1 MRHQRSRLRLKQKPG
16 HAKMIKRNLVTSL
29 LLYESVRTTKKR
41 AKVIQPVIDRL
52 IHYAKSHSPHTAVR
66 YTNRIVTDK
75 NASRKIME
83 VYCKRYADRTSGLSR
98 ITPVG
103 ARKGD
108 GASLVDLILVDAV
121 LGSAQE
127 GEQKRSA
134 KNQPSSAK
142 SGLRPAGEKAE
153 AGAKKVKETK
163 MKVEKKDEPKKK
175 SSSKKTAS

>member
-1 MRHQRSRLRLKQKPG
+1 
-16 HAKMIKRNLVTSL
+16 MIKRNLVTSL

-41 AKVIQPVIDRL
+41 AKVIQPVIDHL

-108 GASLVDLILVDAV
+108 GASLVDLVLIDAV
-121 LGSAQE
+121 IGTPQ
-127 GEQKRSA
+127 GTEQKKPA
-134 KNQPSSAK
+134 KK
-142 SGLRPAGEKAE
+142 EKAE

>member
-1 MRHQRSRLRLKQKPG
+1 
-16 HAKMIKRNLVTSL
+16 MIKRNLVTSL

-66 YTNRIVTDK
+66 YTNRVVTDK

-121 LGSAQE
+121 LGSAQK

-134 KNQPSSAK
+134 KNQPSPSGLRPARQPSSAK

-163 MKVEKKDEPKKK
+163 TKVEKKDDPKKK
-175 SSSKKTAS
+175 SFSKKTAS